1 MSVIPMKLVTL
12 AGPMEQFDTIMR
24 SCIIDQE
31 FQPENTMQLMRE
43 IQYLRSIELNN
54 PYTAPL
60 RQAEAL
66 AEQAG
71 ISLEYVP
78 FDGAGE
84 HLEEY
89 TNYLDDLSQRLRELT
104 ERREALEKQA
114 DQSRTSAQQFE
125 HIQGLTEKISELRNM
140 HYAKFRYGYLPREV
154 YNSFQS
160 AINARDDTFFFPTA
174 VEAKEVYG
182 IYFTTRDSREEVD
195 AMFNSLHFVRIVLE
209 KQLDETAEEAMERLR
224 RETVES
230 DASLRATEAELRAL
244 KEEEREPFLRC
255 TAWLRY
261 RSECYDMRRY
271 AAQSKGTF
279 YLTGWVPENA
289 LGKFQVNVSAHEE
302 LSCVVDSAGDVP
314 ITPPTKLRSGLLG
327 RIYRPFLEMYGLP
340 SYHEMDPSLFMA
352 LTYTLFFGIM
362 FGDLGQ
368 GLALAL
374 IGLFLWKKKGM
385 ALGGIITCCGLSGAV
400 FGCIYNSVFGF
411 EGVLPWH
418 GFAIL
423 EGNHVILL
431 LVASMALGAVML
443 AFVMVLNICNGIRQH
458 NFEKIL
464 FGPNGAAGMVFY
476 LGILAAGISTALG
489 WANLFVPAYV
499 LPVLIL
505 PLVLI
510 LLREPLSHLLEGR
523 KDWND
528 ISWGGLLSTGFFELF
543 ETLLSYLTHTLSFM
557 RIGAYAITHV
567 GLMMVI
573 QMLAGDS
580 MNPVVLVVGNLF
592 VMGFEGLLVGIQVLR
607 LEFYELFGRFYDDG
621 GQAYRP
627 KIIDYTAKSGS

>member
-43 IQYLRSIELNN
+43 IRYLRSIELNN
-54 PYTAPL
+54 PYTVPL

-89 TNYLDDLSQRLRELT
+89 TSYLDSLSQRLRELT

-114 DQSRTSAQQFE
+114 DQSRTSARQFE

-154 YNSFQS
+154 YNSFQ
-160 AINARDDTFFFPTA
+160 AVINARDDTFFFPTA

-230 DASLRATEAELRAL
+230 DASLRATEAELAEL
-244 KEEEREPFLRC
+244 KEQEREPFLRC

-289 LGKFQVNVSAHEE
+289 LSKFQDNVSAHEE
-302 LSCVVDSAGDVP
+302 LSCVADSAGDVP
-314 ITPPTKLRSGLLG
+314 ITPPTKLRSGLLS

-352 LTYTLFFGIM
+352 ITYTLFFGIM

-374 IGLFLWKKKGM
+374 IGLFLWKKKGV

-400 FGCIYNSVFGF
+400 FGCVYNSVFGF
-411 EGVLPWH
+411 EGVLPWE
-418 GFAIL
+418 GFGIL

-431 LVASMALGAVML
+431 LIASMALGAVML
-443 AFVMVLNICNGIRQH
+443 AFVMALNIRNGIRQH
-458 NFEKIL
+458 DFEKIL
-464 FGPNGAAGMVFY
+464 FGPNGAAGLVFY
-476 LGILAAGISTALG
+476 LGILIAGVSTALG
-489 WANLFVPAYV
+489 WVNLFVPAYV
-499 LPVLIL
+499 VPVLIL

-523 KDWND
+523 KDWKN

-543 ETLLSYLTHTLSFM
+543 ETLLSYLTNTLSFM

-580 MNPVVLVVGNLF
+580 MNPVVLVLGNLF